1 MPQLDPTIFPTQ
13 LFWLALTF
21 IPLYLIMWKVAL
33 PRVASALESR
43 RDRIDSDLEKAAAL
57 KAEAEAALADYEK
70 TIAEATE
77 KAQAT
82 IRETAQ
88 QVADD
93 AAKKREE
100 LASKLDAQ
108 VVEAEQRI
116 AAEQASAFESIN
128 SMAVEL
134 VQAASSRLVDT
145 DVSEDEA
152 KAAISAVT
160 QGVN

>member
-1 MPQLDPTIFPTQ
+1 MPQLDPSVFPTQ
-13 LFWLALTF
+13 LFWLLLTF

-33 PRVASALESR
+33 PRVASTLETR
-43 RDRIDSDLEKAAAL
+43 RDRIDSDLQKAAAL

-70 TIAEATE
+70 TMTEAAD

-82 IRETAQ
+82 IREAGQ
-88 QVADD
+88 QIADE
-93 AAKKREE
+93 AAKRREE
-100 LASKLDAQ
+100 LAAKLDAQ
-108 VVEAEQRI
+108 VAEAEQRI
-116 AAEQASAFESIN
+116 AGEKASAIESVN
-128 SMAVEL
+128 AMAVEL

-145 DVSEDEA
+145 DISEDEA